1 MNLALWIVQILL
13 ALAFGLAGIMKAT
26 RPVETMVARMA
37 WAADYSPRT
46 IKLIGVVEILGA
58 LGLILPQLT
67 GIAPILTPLAAIG
80 LAIVMVLAIGVHL
93 RRREYP
99 VILFNVILLALS
111 VFVAWGRL
119 TGQ

>member
-1 MNLALWIVQILL
+1 MNIVLWIVQILL
-13 ALAFGLAGIMKAT
+13 ALAFGMAGAMKAT
-26 RPVETMVARMA
+26 KPVEAMVARMA

-46 IKLIGVVEILGA
+46 IKLIGLVEILGA

-67 GIAPILTPLAAIG
+67 GIATILTPVAAIG

-111 VFVAWGRL
+111 IFVAWGRL

>member
-1 MNLALWIVQILL
+1 MSLALWIVQILL

-46 IKLIGVVEILGA
+46 IKFIGVVEILGA

-67 GIAPILTPLAAIG
+67 GIAPILTPVAAIG

>member
-1 MNLALWIVQILL
+1 MNIALWIVQILL
-13 ALAFGLAGIMKAT
+13 ALAFGLAGVMKAT

-67 GIAPILTPLAAIG
+67 GIATILTPIAAIG
-80 LAIVMVLAIGVHL
+80 LAVVMLLAIGVHL

>member
-1 MNLALWIVQILL
+1 MNLVLWVVQILL
-13 ALAFGLAGIMKAT
+13 ALAFGMAGFMKAT
-26 RPVETMVARMA
+26 KPVDTLVARMA

-46 IKLIGVVEILGA
+46 IKLIGVVEIFGA

-67 GIAPILTPLAAIG
+67 GIAPVLTPIAAIG

-99 VILFNVILLALS
+99 VVLFNVILLALS
-111 VFVAWGRL
+111 VFIAWGRL

>member
-1 MNLALWIVQILL
+1 MNIALWIVQILL
-13 ALAFGLAGIMKAT
+13 ALAFGLAGVMKAT

-46 IKLIGVVEILGA
+46 IKLIGVVEVLGA

-67 GIAPILTPLAAIG
+67 GIAPILTPIAAIG

-93 RRREYP
+93 RRREFP
-99 VILFNVILLALS
+99 VILFNVVLLALS

>member
-1 MNLALWIVQILL
+1 MNTVLWIVQILL
-13 ALAFGLAGIMKAT
+13 ALAFGMAGFMKAT
-26 RPVETMVARMA
+26 RPIETMVSRMA

-93 RRREYP
+93 RRREFP